1 MDKQEAHELMEQI
14 KANRVRLNNC
24 PKHRFEVG
32 EPPYRFGEKFTCCNC
47 RGKMGAIY
55 AFEYANGYAAA
66 GGDPN
71 DIIPGF
77 R

>member
-1 MDKQEAHELMEQI
+1 MDKQEAHELLEQI

-24 PKHRFEVG
+24 PKHRFEIG

-47 RGKMGAIY
+47 GGKMDAVY
-55 AFEYANGYAAA
+55 ALEYVNGYAAA